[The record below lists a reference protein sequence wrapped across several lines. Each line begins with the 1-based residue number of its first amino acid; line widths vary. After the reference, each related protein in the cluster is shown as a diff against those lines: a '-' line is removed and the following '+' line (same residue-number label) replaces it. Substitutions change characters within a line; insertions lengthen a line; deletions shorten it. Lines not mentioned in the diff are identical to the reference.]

1 MTKPAVY
8 NYQKAEDRIA
18 ELEAENIRLKEQ
30 IDILRRALNE
40 DLAAEKQDIE
50 RMLDKWSYKLP

>member
-1 MTKPAVY
+1 MKPIAY